1 MATRLG
7 NSVTGSLDRLY
18 NAAFIPVK
26 TEKDI
31 RMHTANEVYFAPKHG
46 EENPFKSAFTFIDFG
61 ERANLF
67 LRTCGVKSEPSVK
80 GELCLVSHA

>member
-7 NSVTGSLDRLY
+7 NSMTGSLDRLY
-18 NAAFIPVK
+18 GAAFIPVR
-26 TEKDI
+26 TDKDTK
-31 RMHTANEVYFAPKHG
+31 MYTASEVYFAPKSG
-46 EENPFKSAFTFIDFG
+46 DENPFKSAFTFIDFG

-80 GELCLVSHA
+80 GESTGVAAS